1 MVTTNKSNNKTNVS
15 AKPIQLDVC
24 STMGTGKKSKR
35 KKTKDKR
42 EYRKRVHFLNKI
54 NQVENKFNFIEQT
67 NEEKA

>member
-1 MVTTNKSNNKTNVS
+1 MF
-15 AKPIQLDVC
+15 QLNQSSWMFVQQWEL
-24 STMGTGKKSKR
+24 GKKVR
-35 KKTKDKR
+35 EKKTKDKR

>member
-1 MVTTNKSNNKTNVS
+1 MF
-15 AKPIQLDVC
+15 QLNQSSWMFVQQWEL
-24 STMGTGKKSKR
+24 GKKSKR